1 MQINLISVV
10 PPGHFKAYC
19 RLSLRAWPF
28 DTQTCQL
35 KFGSWTSHG
44 NQIDLHLYKNSSSVE
59 KFNLYTENREW
70 KILGKIT
77 AEKRKTYYSCC
88 PEPYPDIT
96 FTFNLKRDAPGY
108 RAIIVLPCLVIML
121 MTGCSFLLTPTSGE
135 KLVINSVAILC
146 AIMYLLY
153 FSFTLPMHQD
163 DVPIIVTFY
172 SNITALVGIAVLL
185 NVVCM
190 SMARER
196 KYNSPPK
203 FLKHTFSGF
212 IGKFLCLGN
221 YYHQVSATHQR
232 LTVELTDMAES
243 EQQTESQNDLEPE
256 QGSGHDMRRPAASNR
271 DQSYIMRDWVLV
283 AAGLERLFFLI
294 YAMAFGVIT
303 AVYV

>member
-1 MQINLISVV
+1 MTGKQRLRAHLMGNYDKSIHPVEDHNQPVNVSMGMTLIHVDLIEKQSIIYLDAWMRFSWKDPNLVWDPNLFDGVTQFHFGADELWKPDILLYNSADMANIDHYANTHFLVESNGEVLWV

-163 DVPIIVTFY
+163 DVPII
-172 SNITALVGIAVLL
+172 GK
-185 NVVCM
+185 NVFHK
-190 SMARER
+190 S
-196 KYNSPPK
+196 
-203 FLKHTFSGF
+203 
-212 IGKFLCLGN
+212 I
-221 YYHQVSATHQR
+221 
-232 LTVELTDMAES
+232 
-243 EQQTESQNDLEPE
+243 
-256 QGSGHDMRRPAASNR
+256 
-271 DQSYIMRDWVLV
+271 
-283 AAGLERLFFLI
+283 
-294 YAMAFGVIT
+294 
-303 AVYV
+303 